1 MPAPA
6 EIVQLVELFQR
17 NYDQYC
23 APSFSE
29 TAVRHQFIDPFFAAL
44 GWDVNNTQGFAEQY
58 KEVVHEDKVLVGDA
72 TKAPD
77 YSFRI
82 GKERK
87 FFVEAKKPSVNI
99 KHDIEPAYQLRRY
112 AWSAKLPLSI
122 LTDFEEFSVYDCR
135 MRPDKNDKAATG
147 RILLLSFTDYL
158 ARWDEIAGIF
168 SKAAVW
174 QGALDRFAVAKAG
187 KRGTAEVDDEF
198 LAEIERWRELLARN
212 LALRN
217 PALRGRDLNWA
228 VQQTIDRIVFLR
240 ICEARNLETF
250 EQLRA
255 LLNGGH
261 TYARL
266 WEIFRRADLRYN
278 SGLFHFS
285 EERGRAEAPD
295 ALTPGLEIDDKVLKD
310 IIEHLYYPQ
319 SPYEFSVLPADI
331 LGHVYERF
339 LGKVIRLT
347 PGRQVKIEEKP
358 EVRKAGGVYYT
369 PTYIVDYIVRQTVG
383 PLLEGKAP
391 GPAGGATRL
400 RILDPACGSGSFLL
414 GAYQFLLDW
423 HLTEYLKDPNRWLKG
438 KRPPLER
445 AGGGALRLSI
455 EERKRILM
463 DHLYGVDID
472 PQAVEVTKLS
482 LLLKVL
488 EGEGVAGQLS
498 LGVERVLPDLGRNIK
513 CGNSLIGPEFYDG
526 KLDLPDEE
534 MVGRVNAFDWKREFP
549 EVFPHPPA
557 PSPERRFGRGGGEAG
572 GEGGFDA
579 VIGNPPYIR
588 IQALQEWAPLEVE
601 HYKRAYRAASKGNYD
616 LYVVFV
622 EKGLKLLNEHGRL
635 GFILP
640 HKFFNAQYGEP
651 LRKLLS
657 EGQHLSKVVHFG
669 DQQVFEG
676 ATTYTCLLFLERGGR
691 QEFQFVRAHDLPA
704 WRTGAAQVEGT
715 IPVASAGPSEWNF
728 VVGRGSDLFE
738 RLRAMPVKLG
748 DVADRMAQGIR
759 TSANEVFVLD
769 IVKADN
775 NLTEA
780 RSDVSGNV
788 TIESPVLLPFLQGK
802 EIKAYSIRYSGK
814 TVLVPYKVEG
824 RKAQLLPERDLL
836 RTYPKAYA
844 YLKQNKGALEGR
856 EKGRMQGPNW
866 YGYVYPKN
874 IELMRSPKFLVP
886 DIADRAAFAFDSE
899 GRFAFTSGYAITL
912 RSRQE
917 SAHYILGL
925 LNSALLS
932 FYLRRIST
940 PMRGGFFR
948 YFTQFIEQLPI
959 RTINFTDPADVARHD
974 RMVALVTQMLDLHGR
989 LAAEG
994 VPHEK
999 AALQRRIEMTDRQ
1012 IDALVYEL
1020 YGLTDAEIAVVELG
1034 HGSTAVP
1041 ELPAL

>member
-29 TAVRHQFIDPFFAAL
+29 AAVRHQFIDPFFAAL

-135 MRPDKNDKAATG
+135 MRPDKSDKAATG
-147 RILLLSFTDYL
+147 RILLLNFTDYV

-212 LALRN
+212 LVLRN
-217 PALRGRDLNWA
+217 PHLRSHDVNWA

-240 ICEARNLETF
+240 ICEARTLETY

-266 WEIFRRADLRYN
+266 WELFRRADLRYN

-295 ALTPGLEIDDKVLKD
+295 TLTPGLEIDDRVLKD

-383 PLLEGKAP
+383 PLLEGKTPAHGRSP
-391 GPAGGATRL
+391 GSPPRVAD
-400 RILDPACGSGSFLL
+400 IACGSGSFLL
-414 GAYQFLLDW
+414 GAYQYLLDW
-423 HLTEYLKDPNRWLKG
+423 HLAYYLEEPERWLKG
-438 KRPPLER
+438 KRPALER
-445 AGGGALRLSI
+445 VSGGATRLTI

-526 KLDLPDEE
+526 KLDLPDDET
-534 MVGRVNAFDWKREFP
+534 VGRVNAFDWKKEFP
-549 EVFPHPPA
+549 EVMA
-557 PSPERRFGRGGGEAG
+557 A
-572 GEGGFDA
+572 GGFDA
-579 VIGNPPYIR
+579 VIGNPPYGAELSDMER
-588 IQALQEWAPLEVE
+588 AFLESKYQLGSTDTAALMMTQARMLSRHGGINSFIVPKPLTYSSNWQKSRAELVGELQELVDTGKVWKSVKLEQVIFVRQ
-601 HYKRAYRAASKGNYD
+601 KGTATDSYRSS
-616 LYVVFV
+616 V
-622 EKGLKLLNEHGRL
+622 R
-635 GFILP
+635 I
-640 HKFFNAQYGEP
+640 
-651 LRKLLS
+651 
-657 EGQHLSKVVHFG
+657 
-669 DQQVFEG
+669 DQQIHFVGVISKQECDRFGFFLNGVSDEELLIAHKVLNSG
-676 ATTYTCLLFLERGGR
+676 ASLGQLVSNTRGGM
-691 QEFQFVRAHDLPA
+691 FQNLVVQQGDLSVIGGAHLN
-704 WRTGAAQVEGT
+704 RYQ
-715 IPVASAGPSEWNF
+715 I
-728 VVGRGSDLFE
+728 VGR
-738 RLRAMPVKLG
+738 K
-748 DVADRMAQGIR
+748 
-759 TSANEVFVLD
+759 
-769 IVKADN
+769 
-775 NLTEA
+775 
-780 RSDVSGNV
+780 
-788 TIESPVLLPFLQGK
+788 
-802 EIKAYSIRYSGK
+802 
-814 TVLVPYKVEG
+814 
-824 RKAQLLPERDLL
+824 
-836 RTYPKAYA
+836 
-844 YLKQNKGALEGR
+844 
-856 EKGRMQGPNW
+856 
-866 YGYVYPKN
+866 GYVGADQQLPSNAFLRPNSILIQN
-874 IELMRSPKFLVP
+874 IVAHIENPQPHVKIIGSVVDQSVLQTIVILDTVNQLENRSPM
-886 DIADRAAFAFDSE
+886 
-899 GRFAFTSGYAITL
+899 
-912 RSRQE
+912 
-917 SAHYILGL
+917 SAKYILGILHSQL
-925 LNSALLS
+925 LNWYVYRFIFAKAIRTMH
-932 FYLRRIST
+932 FDGPVTNRI
-940 PMRGGFFR
+940 
-948 YFTQFIEQLPI
+948 PI
-959 RTINFTDPADVARHD
+959 RTINFTDLADAARHD
-974 RMVALVTQMLDLHGR
+974 RMVSLVTQMLDLHQQ

-994 VPHEK
+994 VPHAK
-999 AALQRRIEMTDRQ
+999 AVLQRRIEATDRQ

-1020 YGLTDAEIAVVELG
+1020 YGLTNAEIVVVEQEG
-1034 HGSTAVP
+1034 AKGVEHEA
-1041 ELPAL
+1041 AK

>member
-29 TAVRHQFIDPFFAAL
+29 AAVRHQFIDPFFAAL

-135 MRPDKNDKAATG
+135 MRPDKSDKAATG
-147 RILLLSFTDYL
+147 RILLLNFTDYV

-187 KRGTAEVDDEF
+187 KRGTAEVDDAF

-212 LALRN
+212 LVLRN
-217 PALRGRDLNWA
+217 PHLRSHDVNWA

-240 ICEARNLETF
+240 ICEARNLETY

-266 WEIFRRADLRYN
+266 WELFRRADLRYN

-295 ALTPGLEIDDKVLKD
+295 TLTPGLEIDDRVLKD

-383 PLLEGKAP
+383 PLLEGKTLAHGRSP
-391 GPAGGATRL
+391 GSPPRVAD
-400 RILDPACGSGSFLL
+400 IACGSGSFLL
-414 GAYQFLLDW
+414 GAYQYLLDW
-423 HLTEYLKDPNRWLKG
+423 HLAYYLEEPERWLKG
-438 KRPPLER
+438 KRPALER
-445 AGGGALRLSI
+445 VSGGATRLTI

-526 KLDLPDEE
+526 KLGLPDDET
-534 MVGRVNAFDWKREFP
+534 VGRVNAFDWKKEFP
-549 EVFPHPPA
+549 EVMA
-557 PSPERRFGRGGGEAG
+557 A
-572 GEGGFDA
+572 GGFDA
-579 VIGNPPYIR
+579 VIGNPPYGAELSDMER
-588 IQALQEWAPLEVE
+588 AFLESKYQLGSTDTAALMMTQARMLSRHGGINSFIVPKPLTYSSNWQKSRAELVGELQELVDTGKVWKSVKLEQVIFVRQ
-601 HYKRAYRAASKGNYD
+601 KGTATDSYRSS
-616 LYVVFV
+616 V
-622 EKGLKLLNEHGRL
+622 R
-635 GFILP
+635 I
-640 HKFFNAQYGEP
+640 
-651 LRKLLS
+651 
-657 EGQHLSKVVHFG
+657 
-669 DQQVFEG
+669 DQQIHFVGVISKQECDRFGFFLNGVSDEELLIAHKVLNSG
-676 ATTYTCLLFLERGGR
+676 ASLGQLVSNTRGGM
-691 QEFQFVRAHDLPA
+691 FQNLVVQQGDLSVIGGAHLN
-704 WRTGAAQVEGT
+704 RYQ
-715 IPVASAGPSEWNF
+715 I
-728 VVGRGSDLFE
+728 VGR
-738 RLRAMPVKLG
+738 K
-748 DVADRMAQGIR
+748 
-759 TSANEVFVLD
+759 
-769 IVKADN
+769 
-775 NLTEA
+775 
-780 RSDVSGNV
+780 
-788 TIESPVLLPFLQGK
+788 
-802 EIKAYSIRYSGK
+802 
-814 TVLVPYKVEG
+814 
-824 RKAQLLPERDLL
+824 
-836 RTYPKAYA
+836 
-844 YLKQNKGALEGR
+844 
-856 EKGRMQGPNW
+856 
-866 YGYVYPKN
+866 GYVGADQQLPSNAFLRPNSILIQN
-874 IELMRSPKFLVP
+874 IVAHIENPQPHVKIIGSVVDQSVLQTIVILDTVNQLENRSPM
-886 DIADRAAFAFDSE
+886 
-899 GRFAFTSGYAITL
+899 
-912 RSRQE
+912 
-917 SAHYILGL
+917 SAKYILGILHSQL
-925 LNSALLS
+925 LNWYVYRFIFAKAIRTMH
-932 FYLRRIST
+932 FDGPVTNRI
-940 PMRGGFFR
+940 
-948 YFTQFIEQLPI
+948 PI
-959 RTINFTDPADVARHD
+959 RTINFTDLADAARHD
-974 RMVALVTQMLDLHGR
+974 RMVSLVTQMLDLHQQ

-994 VPHEK
+994 VPHAK
-999 AALQRRIEMTDRQ
+999 AVLQRRIEATDRQ

-1020 YGLTDAEIAVVELG
+1020 YGLTNAEIVVVEQEG
-1034 HGSTAVP
+1034 AKGVEHEA
-1041 ELPAL
+1041 AK

>member
-29 TAVRHQFIDPFFAAL
+29 AAVRHQFIDPFFAAL

-135 MRPDKNDKAATG
+135 MRPDKSDKAATG
-147 RILLLSFTDYL
+147 RILLLNFTDYV

-212 LALRN
+212 LVLRN
-217 PALRGRDLNWA
+217 PHLRGHDVNWA

-240 ICEARNLETF
+240 ICEARNLETY

-266 WEIFRRADLRYN
+266 WELFRRADLRYN

-295 ALTPGLEIDDKVLKD
+295 TLTPGLEIDDRVLKD

-383 PLLEGKAP
+383 PLLEGKTPAHGRSP
-391 GPAGGATRL
+391 GSLPRVAD
-400 RILDPACGSGSFLL
+400 IACGSGSFLL
-414 GAYQFLLDW
+414 GAYQYLLDW
-423 HLTEYLKDPNRWLKG
+423 HLAYYLEEPERWLKG
-438 KRPPLER
+438 KRPALER
-445 AGGGALRLSI
+445 VSGGATRLTI

-526 KLDLPDEE
+526 KLDLPDDET
-534 MVGRVNAFDWKREFP
+534 VGRVNAFDWKKEFP
-549 EVFPHPPA
+549 EVMTA
-557 PSPERRFGRGGGEAG
+557 
-572 GEGGFDA
+572 GGFDA
-579 VIGNPPYIR
+579 VIGNPPYVL
-588 IQALQEWAPLEVE
+588 LQDELRDDEVAE
-601 HYKRAYRAASKGNYD
+601 HYRKKYTVASY
-616 LYVVFV
+616 
-622 EKGLKLLNEHGRL
+622 KLDTYHLFIEQGVRLARL
-635 GFILP
+635 GGYCSLITPSNFLT
-640 HKFFNAQYGEP
+640 NNYLAP
-651 LRKLLS
+651 LRKFLLEFS
-657 EGQHLSKVVHFG
+657 TIRTIVVI
-669 DQQVFEG
+669 DQPVFEG
-676 ATTYTCLLFLERGGR
+676 ISVDNAIFVVSAGAGSASAFSLAHAVPGEGGLKFTSAQNMSVSEALAHKQVLFVGQATGASSDLWNRIRGKGRPLGELADVNFGKQLRDRSVFLQDVIQLAPGMPTPLTHRLCYTGRDVTRYRLEWSGLACLNSEIARRGGCWDSDKHQAKNKLLTR
-691 QEFQFVRAHDLPA
+691 QI
-704 WRTGAAQVEGT
+704 GT
-715 IPVASAGPSEWNF
+715 YPVFALDPMGYDCLNTMFMVNLHPS
-728 VVGRGSDLFE
+728 
-738 RLRAMPVKLG
+738 
-748 DVADRMAQGIR
+748 
-759 TSANEVFVLD
+759 
-769 IVKADN
+769 
-775 NLTEA
+775 
-780 RSDVSGNV
+780 
-788 TIESPVLLPFLQGK
+788 
-802 EIKAYSIRYSGK
+802 AYS
-814 TVLVPYKVEG
+814 
-824 RKAQLLPERDLL
+824 
-836 RTYPKAYA
+836 AY
-844 YLKQNKGALEGR
+844 
-856 EKGRMQGPNW
+856 
-866 YGYVYPKN
+866 
-874 IELMRSPKFLVP
+874 
-886 DIADRAAFAFDSE
+886 
-899 GRFAFTSGYAITL
+899 
-912 RSRQE
+912 
-917 SAHYILGL
+917 YILGL
-925 LNSALLS
+925 LNSKPLAAYWLHQYYDQRRT
-932 FYLRRIST
+932 FPKIKGTYLK
-940 PMRGGFFR
+940 
-948 YFTQFIEQLPI
+948 ELPI
-959 RTINFTDPADVARHD
+959 RTINFADPADAARHD
-974 RMVALVTQMLDLHGR
+974 RMVALVTQMLDLHQR

-994 VPHEK
+994 VPHAK
-999 AALQRRIEMTDRQ
+999 AALQRRIEATDRQ
-1012 IDALVYEL
+1012 I
-1020 YGLTDAEIAVVELG
+1020 
-1034 HGSTAVP
+1034 
-1041 ELPAL
+1041 

>member
-29 TAVRHQFIDPFFAAL
+29 AAVRHQFIDPFFAAL

-135 MRPDKNDKAATG
+135 MRPDKSDKAATG
-147 RILLLSFTDYL
+147 RILLLNFTDYV

-212 LALRN
+212 LVLRN
-217 PALRGRDLNWA
+217 PHLRSHDVNWA

-240 ICEARNLETF
+240 ICEARNLETY

-266 WEIFRRADLRYN
+266 WELFRRADLRYN

-295 ALTPGLEIDDKVLKD
+295 TLTPGLEIDDRVLKD

-358 EVRKAGGVYYT
+358 EVRKAGVVYYT

-383 PLLEGKAP
+383 PLLEGKTLAHGRSP
-391 GPAGGATRL
+391 GSPPRVAD
-400 RILDPACGSGSFLL
+400 IACGSGSFLL
-414 GAYQFLLDW
+414 GAYQYLLDW
-423 HLTEYLKDPNRWLKG
+423 HLAYYLEEPERWLKG
-438 KRPPLER
+438 KRPALER
-445 AGGGALRLSI
+445 VSGGATRLTI

-526 KLDLPDEE
+526 KLDLPDDET
-534 MVGRVNAFDWKREFP
+534 VGRVNAFDWKKEFP
-549 EVFPHPPA
+549 EVMA
-557 PSPERRFGRGGGEAG
+557 A
-572 GEGGFDA
+572 GGFDA
-579 VIGNPPYIR
+579 VIGNPPYGAELSDMER
-588 IQALQEWAPLEVE
+588 AFLESKYQLGSTDTAALMMTQARMLSRHGGINSFIVPKPLTYSSNWQKSRAELVGELQELVDTGKVWKSVKLEQVIFVRQ
-601 HYKRAYRAASKGNYD
+601 KGTATDSYRSS
-616 LYVVFV
+616 V
-622 EKGLKLLNEHGRL
+622 R
-635 GFILP
+635 I
-640 HKFFNAQYGEP
+640 
-651 LRKLLS
+651 
-657 EGQHLSKVVHFG
+657 
-669 DQQVFEG
+669 DQQIHFVGVISKQECDRFGFFLNGVSDEELLIAHKVLNSG
-676 ATTYTCLLFLERGGR
+676 ASLGQLVSNTRGGM
-691 QEFQFVRAHDLPA
+691 FQNLVVQQGDLSVIGGAHLN
-704 WRTGAAQVEGT
+704 RYQ
-715 IPVASAGPSEWNF
+715 I
-728 VVGRGSDLFE
+728 VGR
-738 RLRAMPVKLG
+738 K
-748 DVADRMAQGIR
+748 
-759 TSANEVFVLD
+759 
-769 IVKADN
+769 
-775 NLTEA
+775 
-780 RSDVSGNV
+780 
-788 TIESPVLLPFLQGK
+788 
-802 EIKAYSIRYSGK
+802 
-814 TVLVPYKVEG
+814 
-824 RKAQLLPERDLL
+824 
-836 RTYPKAYA
+836 
-844 YLKQNKGALEGR
+844 
-856 EKGRMQGPNW
+856 
-866 YGYVYPKN
+866 GYVGADQQLPSNAFLRPNSILIQN
-874 IELMRSPKFLVP
+874 IVAHIENPQPHVKIIGSVVDQSVLQTIVILDTVNQLENRSPM
-886 DIADRAAFAFDSE
+886 
-899 GRFAFTSGYAITL
+899 
-912 RSRQE
+912 
-917 SAHYILGL
+917 SAKYILGILHSQL
-925 LNSALLS
+925 LNWYVYRFIFAKAIRTMH
-932 FYLRRIST
+932 FDGPVTNRI
-940 PMRGGFFR
+940 
-948 YFTQFIEQLPI
+948 PI
-959 RTINFTDPADVARHD
+959 RTINFTDLADAARHD
-974 RMVALVTQMLDLHGR
+974 RMVSLVTQMLDLHQQ

-994 VPHEK
+994 VPHAK
-999 AALQRRIEMTDRQ
+999 AVLQRRIEATDRQ

-1020 YGLTDAEIAVVELG
+1020 YGLTNAEIVVVEQEG
-1034 HGSTAVP
+1034 AKGVEHEA
-1041 ELPAL
+1041 AK

>member
-29 TAVRHQFIDPFFAAL
+29 AAVRHQFIDPFFAAL

-135 MRPDKNDKAATG
+135 MRPDKSDKAATG
-147 RILLLSFTDYL
+147 RILLLNFTDYV

-212 LALRN
+212 LVLRN
-217 PALRGRDLNWA
+217 PHLRGHDVNWA

-240 ICEARNLETF
+240 ICEARNLETY

-266 WEIFRRADLRYN
+266 WELFRRADLRYN

-295 ALTPGLEIDDKVLKD
+295 TLTPGLEIDDRVLKD

-383 PLLEGKAP
+383 PLLEGKTPAHGRSP
-391 GPAGGATRL
+391 GSPPRVAD
-400 RILDPACGSGSFLL
+400 IACGSGSFLL
-414 GAYQFLLDW
+414 GAYQYLLDW
-423 HLTEYLKDPNRWLKG
+423 HLAYYLEEPERWLKG
-438 KRPPLER
+438 KRPALER
-445 AGGGALRLSI
+445 VSGGATRLTI

-526 KLDLPDEE
+526 KLDLPDDETAR
-534 MVGRVNAFDWKREFP
+534 RVNAFDWHKEFP
-549 EVFPHPPA
+549 QVMA
-557 PSPERRFGRGGGEAG
+557 A
-572 GEGGFDA
+572 GGFDA
-579 VIGNPPYIR
+579 IIGNPPYIR

-616 LYVVFV
+616 IYVVFV
-622 EKGLKLLNEHGRL
+622 EKGLRLLNEKGLL

-640 HKFFNAQYGEP
+640 NKFLTTDYGRP
-651 LRKLLS
+651 LRELIVEKKALS
-657 EGQHLSKVVHFG
+657 AVVDFG
-669 DQQVFEG
+669 HHQVFEQ
-676 ATTYTCLLFLERGGR
+676 ATTYTCLLFLAGSRATTFRYVSAEPRPENLSQVLEYRTIATDTLNGDSWVITDDASPAVYERLASKG
-691 QEFQFVRAHDLPA
+691 VPLLDLPA
-704 WRTGAAQVEGT
+704 EM
-715 IPVASAGPSEWNF
+715 S
-728 VVGRGSDLFE
+728 RGSST
-738 RLRAMPVKLG
+738 G
-748 DVADRMAQGIR
+748 DDSI
-759 TSANEVFVLD
+759 FVLH
-769 IVKADN
+769 
-775 NLTEA
+775 
-780 RSDVSGNV
+780 
-788 TIESPVLLPFLQGK
+788 
-802 EIKAYSIRYSGK
+802 
-814 TVLVPYKVEG
+814 
-824 RKAQLLPERDLL
+824 
-836 RTYPKAYA
+836 RTD
-844 YLKQNKGALEGR
+844 Q
-856 EKGRMQGPNW
+856 Q
-866 YGYVYPKN
+866 
-874 IELMRSPKFLVP
+874 
-886 DIADRAAFAFDSE
+886 
-899 GRFAFTSGYAITL
+899 
-912 RSRQE
+912 
-917 SAHYILGL
+917 
-925 LNSALLS
+925 
-932 FYLRRIST
+932 
-940 PMRGGFFR
+940 
-948 YFTQFIEQLPI
+948 
-959 RTINFTDPADVARHD
+959 
-974 RMVALVTQMLDLHGR
+974 
-989 LAAEG
+989 
-994 VPHEK
+994 
-999 AALQRRIEMTDRQ
+999 
-1012 IDALVYEL
+1012 
-1020 YGLTDAEIAVVELG
+1020 
-1034 HGSTAVP
+1034 
-1041 ELPAL
+1041 

>member
-17 NYDQYC
+17 NYDEYC

-29 TAVRHQFIDPFFAAL
+29 AAVRHQFIDPFFAAL
-44 GWDVNNTQGFAEQY
+44 GWDVNNSQGFAEQY

-135 MRPDKNDKAATG
+135 MRPDRNDKAATG
-147 RILLLSFTDYL
+147 RILLLSFTDYVT
-158 ARWDEIAGIF
+158 RWDEIAGIF
-168 SKAAVW
+168 SKTAVW

-212 LALRN
+212 LVLRN
-217 PALRGRDLNWA
+217 PHLRGQDVNWA
-228 VQQTIDRIVFLR
+228 VQQTIDRIIFLR
-240 ICEARNLETF
+240 ICEARNLETY

-255 LLNGGH
+255 LLNGSH

-266 WEIFRRADLRYN
+266 WELFRRADLRYN

-295 ALTPGLEIDDKVLKD
+295 ALTPGLEIDDRVLKD

-339 LGKVIRLT
+339 LGKVIRLIPRQGSGQA

-383 PLLEGKAP
+383 PLLEGKTPAHGRSP
-391 GPAGGATRL
+391 GSPPRVAD
-400 RILDPACGSGSFLL
+400 IACGSGSFLL
-414 GAYQFLLDW
+414 GAYQYLLDW
-423 HLTEYLKDPNRWLKG
+423 HLAYYLREPERWLKG
-438 KRPPLER
+438 KRPALER
-445 AGGGALRLSI
+445 VSGGAIRLTI

-526 KLDLPDEE
+526 KLDLPDDETAQ
-534 MVGRVNAFDWKREFP
+534 RVNAFDWKKEFP
-549 EVFPHPPA
+549 EA
-557 PSPERRFGRGGGEAG
+557 MAA
-572 GEGGFDA
+572 GGFDA

-616 LYVVFV
+616 IYVVFV
-622 EKGLKLLNEHGRL
+622 EKGLGLLNGHGSL

-657 EGQHLSKVVHFG
+657 EGHHLSKVVHFG

-691 QEFQFVRAHDLPA
+691 QEFQFVRAHDLAA

-715 IPVASAGPSEWNF
+715 IPTASAGVSEWNF
-728 VVGRGSDLFE
+728 VVGGGSDLFE
-738 RLRAMPVKLG
+738 RLRATPTKLEH
-748 DVADRMAQGIR
+748 VTERIFQGIK
-759 TSANEVFVLD
+759 TSADSVYIVEQREV
-769 IVKADN
+769 
-775 NLTEA
+775 
-780 RSDVSGNV
+780 
-788 TIESPVLLPFLQGK
+788 
-802 EIKAYSIRYSGK
+802 
-814 TVLVPYKVEG
+814 VEG
-824 RKAQLLPERDLL
+824 RARIYSPATKQEHWVESDLFHPLVKGDSRRYSMKNTGLLILFPYSDEFVSQGRLIPATVIAK
-836 RTYPKAYA
+836 RYPLTWA
-844 YLKQNKGALEGR
+844 YLLANKTYLEER
-856 EKGRMQGPNW
+856 EKGRMRGSKW
-866 YGYVYPKN
+866 YAYIYPKALDV
-874 IELMRSPKFLVP
+874 IGLPKIFTP
-886 DIADRAAFAFDSE
+886 DIALRASFSVDTTGQYF
-899 GRFAFTSGYAITL
+899 FTGGVAGGYGILAKPDL
-912 RSRQE
+912 NRD
-917 SAHYILGL
+917 YLLGL
-925 LNSALLS
+925 LNSKVLNWYVRQTA
-932 FYLRRIST
+932 T
-940 PMRGGFFR
+940 QMRGGYYSFESR
-948 YFTQFIEQLPI
+948 YIRVLPI
-959 RTINFTDPADVARHD
+959 RTINFADPADAARHD
-974 RMVALVTQMLDLHGR
+974 RMVALVTQMLDLHSR

-994 VPHEK
+994 VPHAK
-999 AALQRRIEMTDRQ
+999 AALQRRIEATDRQ

-1020 YGLTDAEIAVVELG
+1020 YGLTDAEIAVVEHEG
-1034 HGSTAVP
+1034 AK
-1041 ELPAL
+1041 

>member
-29 TAVRHQFIDPFFAAL
+29 AAVRHQFIDPFFAAL

-135 MRPDKNDKAATG
+135 MRPDKSDKAATG
-147 RILLLSFTDYL
+147 RILLLNFTDYV

-212 LALRN
+212 LVLRN
-217 PALRGRDLNWA
+217 PHLRGHDVNWA

-240 ICEARNLETF
+240 ICEARNLETY

-266 WEIFRRADLRYN
+266 GELFRRADLRYN

-295 ALTPGLEIDDKVLKD
+295 TLTPGLEIDDRVLKD

-383 PLLEGKAP
+383 PLLEGKTPAHGRSP
-391 GPAGGATRL
+391 GSLPRVAD
-400 RILDPACGSGSFLL
+400 IACGSGSFLL
-414 GAYQFLLDW
+414 GAYQYLLDW
-423 HLTEYLKDPNRWLKG
+423 HLAYYLEEPERWLKG
-438 KRPPLER
+438 KRPALER
-445 AGGGALRLSI
+445 VSGGATRLTI

-526 KLDLPDEE
+526 KLDLPDDETAR
-534 MVGRVNAFDWKREFP
+534 RVNAFDWKKEFP
-549 EVFPHPPA
+549 EVMTA
-557 PSPERRFGRGGGEAG
+557 
-572 GEGGFDA
+572 GGFDA
-579 VIGNPPYIR
+579 VIGNPPWGGDIDRELDYFHTRYPATTKEHTDSYKLFVDRGLQLARTGGLISMIIPNTLLR
-588 IQALQEWAPLEVE
+588 QRRLKDVRSLMLQHKIVALV
-601 HYKRAYRAASKGNYD
+601 D
-616 LYVVFV
+616 L
-622 EKGLKLLNEHGRL
+622 
-635 GFILP
+635 
-640 HKFFNAQYGEP
+640 GE
-651 LRKLLS
+651 
-657 EGQHLSKVVHFG
+657 
-669 DQQVFEG
+669 DVFEG
-676 ATTYTCLLFLERGGR
+676 VVAPSCIYVVEKNHAATDHQTLIIDVARLAKFDRVEVLTRKKFQGGAYEQRSFQENADLE
-691 QEFQFVRAHDLPA
+691 FRAVPQDTRVPA
-704 WRTGAAQVEGT
+704 IA
-715 IPVASAGPSEWNF
+715 
-728 VVGRGSDLFE
+728 
-738 RLRAMPVKLG
+738 LG
-748 DVADRMAQGIR
+748 DFQYLACKDAGINYQR
-759 TSANEVFVLD
+759 
-769 IVKADN
+769 
-775 NLTEA
+775 
-780 RSDVSGNV
+780 VSVGM
-788 TIESPVLLPFLQGK
+788 
-802 EIKAYSIRYSGK
+802 
-814 TVLVPYKVEG
+814 
-824 RKAQLLPERDLL
+824 
-836 RTYPKAYA
+836 
-844 YLKQNKGALEGR
+844 R
-856 EKGRMQGPNW
+856 EKGKSDLANRLLYEGERQKDDDKMFWKGTDINRYWIAEATSRFCRPYYQRFVRDNEVVHLGQK
-866 YGYVYPKN
+866 VYNATPK
-874 IELMRSPKFLVP
+874 ILLRQT
-886 DIADRAAFAFDSE
+886 ADRIIATIDYQGVWF
-899 GRFAFTSGYAITL
+899 GRSIIAIVPSDKSDY
-912 RSRQE
+912 RIE
-917 SAHYILGL
+917 YFLGV
-925 LNSALLS
+925 LNS
-932 FYLRRIST
+932 
-940 PMRGGFFR
+940 R
-948 YFTQFIEQLPI
+948 YFEWLYERTVQETGRVFAQVKLSKLKQLPI
-959 RTINFTDPADVARHD
+959 RTINFTDPADAARHD
-974 RMVALVTQMLDLHGR
+974 RMISLVTQMLDLHKR

-994 VPHEK
+994 IPHEK
-999 AALQRRIEMTDRQ
+999 AALQRRIEATDRQ

-1020 YGLTDAEIAVVELG
+1020 YGLTDAEIAVVEQEGAKGLEHEG
-1034 HGSTAVP
+1034 AK
-1041 ELPAL
+1041 